1 MAREHTFIRLSAKQV
16 QKLERFLLVMA
27 QEHRLRARRRGQ
39 AIWFSHQGR
48 SVDWI
53 ADHFQVHK
61 STVWEWFKTYQE
73 KGLAGLKG
81 KYFYRRLR

>member
-1 MAREHTFIRLSAKQV
+1 MRQHTFIKLSPEELKQLDYFLHAVLQEDRLK
-16 QKLERFLLVMA
+16 
-27 QEHRLRARRRGQ
+27 ARRHGQ

-53 ADHFQVHK
+53 ANNFQVHK
-61 STVWEWFKTYQE
+61 STVWEWFKTYKT

-81 KYFYRRLR
+81 KYHSRRL